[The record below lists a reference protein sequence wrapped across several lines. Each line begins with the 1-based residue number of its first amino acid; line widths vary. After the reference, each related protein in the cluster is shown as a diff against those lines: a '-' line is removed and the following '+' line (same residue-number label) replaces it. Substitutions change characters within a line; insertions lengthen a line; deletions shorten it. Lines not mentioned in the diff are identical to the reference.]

1 MKFLPLVTSASLVLL
16 LAQSAPAKQVSR
28 PVQAAPS
35 IAAAQTKFCQE
46 WAAQQQSLNKGGDRR
61 AKLMAEARKPPRKST
76 MGKALREFY
85 PGGEAT
91 LSDHPDDNEIV
102 FISTSLEKGE
112 SGAIMKAP
120 FETSYVCPNTY
131 TLIKSI
137 SDGKGH
143 PFMAEY
149 MLIYLP

>member
-1 MKFLPLVTSASLVLL
+1 MKFLPLVTSASLVLF

-28 PVQAAPS
+28 PVKAPS

-46 WAAQQQSLNKGGDRR
+46 WAAQQQSLNKDGDRR

-112 SGAIMKAP
+112 SGAISKMYGTP
-120 FETSYVCPNTY
+120 SYDCPNTY
-131 TLIKSI
+131 TLIKSV
-137 SDGKGH
+137 SDRKGH
-143 PFMAEY
+143 SFMEEY
-149 MLIYLP
+149 AVMYLP